1 MKPGDLVRHHKNHA
15 WIGVVV
21 AVDLPTRLF
30 EDIHSTFANAV
41 EIAWI
46 GHGSGKIHPDLLEVL
61 NESR

>member
-21 AVDLPTRLF
+21 AINVPTRIF
-30 EDIHSTFANAV
+30 EGIHLGHKAEV
-41 EIAWI
+41 AWI
-46 GHGSGKIHPDLLEVL
+46 GHGSGQIHPDLLEVL